1 MAKDYRNLI
10 HRGASERTGQVC
22 DLGSAH
28 HAVAALDHV
37 VRDLTKQIAA
47 SQMTPRDKL
56 ACLLVNSALFVDAVC
71 FPGFRIAKPT

>member
-10 HRGASERTGQVC
+10 HHGASERTGQIC

-37 VRDLTKQIAA
+37 VRDLTKQVC
-47 SQMTPRDKL
+47 PRHK
-56 ACLLVNSALFVDAVC
+56 
-71 FPGFRIAKPT
+71 